1 MSSKKTEVISENRIN
16 RREIIIATLFL
27 IFISVAYLVCSPIG
41 VDMDFHVMR
50 IGELGR
56 ELGRIRSLQDFP
68 VYMYRDVYYHYGYP
82 IPIFYCALFLYPFA
96 ALVWC
101 GMKAVLA
108 YKIMVLTLLWGTFF
122 VCRSC
127 VLYWSKDKELAY
139 RVAFIYAAQP
149 YFLMDLFVKASIGE
163 AFAFLFVP
171 VIALGYLLI
180 SRRHEEKKDFGI
192 GIIFLALGVNGVV
205 CSHVISTILVV
216 VALLVVFVVDMIIM
230 QNRAKII
237 IGSLL
242 AALLCIGLSLWY
254 ILPVLEQLVNY
265 QYHGQISSTLSY
277 APQNILALFIPMHVS
292 IALSAITGKDI
303 PLSEVGGA
311 PIVIVL
317 MVLYLVIKGK
327 IKKISKKEVILLV
340 VFIVLSALMC
350 MGFIW
355 IPVEKIFGFMQFTW
369 RIYFIGAL
377 AGTAFMAELIK
388 RDSQHS
394 MVVVLITA
402 VSSIYV
408 LIICFG
414 YFFVRDTL
422 PQIMGKDVAGYEYQS
437 ETTDILYVPQ
447 NINPYELGD
456 RDRTVTCSSEEI
468 IYDYQIDD
476 DNGKVSVYITENNSS
491 DSQVVHVPYMMY
503 EGYSAINVDS
513 GKKYSIIADEDGMV
527 SFIIPPY
534 EVGNVIIRYNGTWI
548 QKVSFGISLIMA
560 CIVLGM
566 FVFIDKHDGMKESA

>member
-1 MSSKKTEVISENRIN
+1 MSGKKTEVVGEKRIN
-16 RREIIIATLFL
+16 RKEIIIATLFL
-27 IFISVAYLVCSPIG
+27 ILISVAYLVCSPIG

-50 IGELGR
+50 IGKLGR
-56 ELGRIRSLQDFP
+56 ELGRISSLQDFP
-68 VYMYRDVYYHYGYP
+68 VYIYRDVYYHYGYP

-101 GMKAVLA
+101 GMEAVLS
-108 YKIMVLTLLWGTFF
+108 YKIMVLTLLWATFF

-127 VLYWSKDKELAY
+127 VLYWSKDKELAF

-180 SRRHEEKKDFGI
+180 SRRYEEKKYFGI
-192 GIIFLALGVNGVV
+192 GIILLALGMNGVV
-205 CSHVISTILVV
+205 CSHVISTIMVV
-216 VALLVVFVVDMIIM
+216 VALLVVFVVDMIKM

-237 IGSLL
+237 IRSLL

-254 ILPVLEQLVNY
+254 ILPMLEQLVNY
-265 QYHGQISSTLSY
+265 QYHGQISSTLSH

-327 IKKISKKEVILLV
+327 IKNISKKEVILLV
-340 VFIVLSALMC
+340 VFIALLALMC
-350 MGFIW
+350 IGFIW
-355 IPVEKIFGFMQFTW
+355 IPLEKILGFMQFTW
-369 RIYFIGAL
+369 RIYIIGAL

-388 RDSQHS
+388 RDFKYS
-394 MVVVLITA
+394 MATVLITA

-408 LIICFG
+408 LITCFG

-422 PQIMGKDVAGYEYQS
+422 PQLMGKEVTGYEYQS

-456 RDRTVTCSSEEI
+456 RERAVTCSSEDI

-476 DNGKVSVYITENNSS
+476 DNGKISVLITENNSAG
-491 DSQVVHVPYMMY
+491 SQVMHVPYMMY
-503 EGYSAINVDS
+503 EGYSAINVDTCE
-513 GKKYSIIADEDGMV
+513 KYTTLSDEDGMV

-534 EVGNVIIRYNGTWI
+534 QVGNVIIRYNGTWI
-548 QKVSFGISLIMA
+548 QKVSFWISLIMA
-560 CIVLGM
+560 CLVLGM
-566 FVFIDKHDGMKESA
+566 LVFIDKHDEMKENA